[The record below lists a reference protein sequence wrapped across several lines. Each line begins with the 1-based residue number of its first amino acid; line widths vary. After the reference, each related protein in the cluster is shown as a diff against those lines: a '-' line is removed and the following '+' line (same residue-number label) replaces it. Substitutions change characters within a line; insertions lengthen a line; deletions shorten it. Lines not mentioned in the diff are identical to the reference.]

1 MIKYLHKAI
10 DKLKEVT
17 EWLKVLFVFAVL
29 AGVLFDDPFNVL
41 TNISL
46 LLDQF
51 GQNGTSAVVALL
63 VILAWDKGK

>member
-1 MIKYLHKAI
+1 MIEYLHKSI
-10 DKLKEVT
+10 DKLKEIT

-51 GQNGTSAVVALL
+51 GENGTSAVIALL
-63 VILAWDKGK
+63 VILVWNKGK